1 MKNFDYTKFADEKLL
16 KYQFNKLYKIC
27 RSILGQG
34 FRESLNIIG
43 QNVDLNK
50 KKIKSG
56 TKVLDWTVPD
66 EWNIR
71 DAFIISPSEKKIAEF
86 KKNNLH
92 VVGYSTPIN
101 KTMDLEELKK
111 HIHTI
116 PEKPTAIP
124 YITSYYNRRWGFC
137 MSHNEYMKLKKGK
150 YKVFID
156 SEIKHMKLDPLII
169 MLNTLN
175 K

>member
-101 KTMDLEELKK
+101 KTMDLEELKS
-111 HIHTI
+111 
-116 PEKPTAIP
+116 PKPNLIK
-124 YITSYYNRRWGFC
+124 I
-137 MSHNEYMKLKKGK
+137 KG
-150 YKVFID
+150 
-156 SEIKHMKLDPLII
+156 
-169 MLNTLN
+169 
-175 K
+175 